1 MRLGTL
7 RGLVGIRRRDRRARK
22 AACMSWGRVGG
33 RGEREKAWKGG
44 EGPREG
50 GRAGG
55 GRYFSMSWSRWAAAP
70 PRAGVEERGP
80 VLLQAGVPQGH
91 GQHVPKEVPKWSRQT
106 MPQNAHFPNTALTR
120 SQTAPTTTHSKT
132 FTKLPLPATESA
144 NPPA

>member
-1 MRLGTL
+1 MKGLSWDQATGQKSEEGSVNELGT
-7 RGLVGIRRRDRRARK
+7 RGRQRGTRESLE
-22 AACMSWGRVGG
+22 GG
-33 RGEREKAWKGG
+33 RGTQGG
-44 EGPREG
+44 REG
-50 GRAGG
+50 GRQKVFLNELEPVGS
-55 GRYFSMSWSRWAAAP
+55 YP

-80 VLLQAGVPQGH
+80 ALLQAGVPQGH

-120 SQTAPTTTHSKT
+120 SQTAPTTTHSKA